1 MRDLGGKTGGF
12 QREGAHEGAQQGA
25 GKGALGCGMSHGRT
39 PSQERSPHIMLH
51 RACGGQG
58 GKSQGKVVTFES
70 SFG

>member
-12 QREGAHEGAQQGA
+12 QRGGAHEEAQQGA
-25 GKGALGCGMSHGRT
+25 GKGALGCGMSPGRT
-39 PSQERSPHIMLH
+39 PSQERSPRIMLH